1 MNPKNAVSLREDL
14 VKLAC
19 ADQPRYL
26 MWRFCLAIPNILIHS
41 VSCHAS
47 CLYIQK
53 IVYVSL
59 RKICS
64 ARESTIY
71 SSSRSVSCGFVLF
84 RLNRLNA
91 PNLSDLWIC
100 LRLDWDLCIFFV
112 GHSVLVLRAMYAGRC
127 LQDVPLHQDPFLHPM
142 AGLFAAI
149 CLLSQG
155 IVRRNPLGFYF
166 RLERYFWFCPSS
178 TVSHPTHASIPA
190 RWTHPTPS
198 NNSLF
203 SSPRMDG

>member
-100 LRLDWDLCIFFV
+100 LRLD
-112 GHSVLVLRAMYAGRC
+112 
-127 LQDVPLHQDPFLHPM
+127 
-142 AGLFAAI
+142 
-149 CLLSQG
+149 
-155 IVRRNPLGFYF
+155 
-166 RLERYFWFCPSS
+166 
-178 TVSHPTHASIPA
+178 
-190 RWTHPTPS
+190 
-198 NNSLF
+198 
-203 SSPRMDG
+203 

>member
-59 RKICS
+59 RKACVWIEICV
-64 ARESTIY
+64 Y
-71 SSSRSVSCGFVLF
+71 S
-84 RLNRLNA
+84 
-91 PNLSDLWIC
+91 LSDIRFLFCEPCMQGGVSKTFPSIKIHFSTQWQ
-100 LRLDWDLCIFFV
+100 V
-112 GHSVLVLRAMYAGRC
+112 S
-127 LQDVPLHQDPFLHPM
+127 LQQYVF
-142 AGLFAAI
+142 
-149 CLLSQG
+149 
-155 IVRRNPLGFYF
+155 
-166 RLERYFWFCPSS
+166 
-178 TVSHPTHASIPA
+178 
-190 RWTHPTPS
+190 
-198 NNSLF
+198 
-203 SSPRMDG
+203 SPRELSAEILWDFIFD